1 MTKAIGVRHDWRRL
15 KDECTDSFFLG
26 IIKRIK
32 GKLNQYTI
40 ICRKVKNIYVSIYF
54 DSEVSLPSI
63 IILEIVFLLDFNN
76 STKYGSNLSV
86 IIHRNLSIN
95 MHRKNIEILKNKAII
110 KK

>member
-1 MTKAIGVRHDWRRL
+1 M

-26 IIKRIK
+26 IIKWIK
-32 GKLNQYTI
+32 GKIKSIYFHLTQGE
-40 ICRKVKNIYVSIYF
+40 NIYVSIYF

-76 STKYGSNLSV
+76 STKYGSNLYV

-95 MHRKNIEILKNKAII
+95 MHTKNNERLKNKAII
-110 KK
+110 KKNIYRNLFNVFP

>member
-1 MTKAIGVRHDWRRL
+1 MFWLPMSFGMGV
-15 KDECTDSFFLG
+15 
-26 IIKRIK
+26 
-32 GKLNQYTI
+32 
-40 ICRKVKNIYVSIYF
+40 YVSIYF

-95 MHRKNIEILKNKAII
+95 MHTKNIDRLKNKAII